1 MNKKNKKTY
10 QIISIVLVVA
20 MLLTMG
26 IVSIPLSIVG
36 GNDKTDLT
44 TLTTEDIQ
52 SEPIVKEEPL
62 EIVETEEEK
71 IEFTTDTSSYVA
83 YEQQVVIETEKGNIV
98 VELYPEIAPKTVENF
113 VNLVNSGFYDG
124 LTFHRV
130 IKDFMIQTGDP
141 NGDGTGGSE
150 ENVVGEFLSNDWKEN
165 NLSHTEGVISMA
177 RATDKNS
184 ASSQFFICT
193 AEDTFLDG
201 EYAAFGKV
209 IEGLDVAKEIS
220 NVETNET
227 DKPLED
233 IHTIKIY
240 LK

>member
-10 QIISIVLVVA
+10 QIISIVLVAA

-26 IVSIPLSIVG
+26 IVSIPLSIID
-36 GNDKTDLT
+36 GNRNGQTT

-52 SEPIVKEEPL
+52 SEPIVKEENVQP
-62 EIVETEEEK
+62 VETETV
-71 IEFTTDTSSYVA
+71 EFTTDTSNYVA
-83 YEQQVVIETEKGNIV
+83 YEKQVVIETEKGNMVI
-98 VELYPEIAPKTVENF
+98 ELYPEIAPKTVENF

-130 IKDFMIQTGDP
+130 IENFMIQTGDP
-141 NGDGTGGSE
+141 NGDGTGGAE
-150 ENVVGEFLSNDWKEN
+150 NNVVGEFVNNDWKEN
-165 NLSHTEGVISMA
+165 KLSHTEGVVSMA

-193 AEDTFLDG
+193 ADSTYLDG

-209 IEGLDVAKEIS
+209 IEGLEVAKEIS
-220 NVETNET
+220 KVETNEV

-233 IHTIKIY
+233 IHTVKVY